1 MVAQY
6 PQTNLLMRQTTPSAL
21 VGATLLVCVPLT
33 TVPAHLHYVHPNT
46 SRTQLT
52 STNSS
57 LDHRFTYSIVQTIAS
72 PTGLIDSINAAI
84 NSILIDAGGTLYAIW
99 TPTEKPETAP
109 FEGLGESQLALM
121 FAWSDQNPPLSML
134 DSTLAGLDGI
144 SEVKTDVLVPIYL
157 AEGLTVPTGAGFY
170 VHREEIYQ
178 PRDVDEVVRLS
189 TEAWDTWEST
199 FGTRVTGLFRRSGNP
214 GNVARL
220 LRIVWY
226 RSYDGWVDSRNA
238 ERDLE
243 ARRRFAARRLLQLEG
258 SGIAIATNRVVR

>member
-6 PQTNLLMRQTTPSAL
+6 PQTNLLMRQTTPCAL
-21 VGATLLVCVPLT
+21 VGSTLLVYVALT
-33 TVPAHLHYVHPNT
+33 TVPAHVHYVHPNT
-46 SRTQLT
+46 SGTQLT

-57 LDHRFTYSIVQTIAS
+57 LDHRFTYSIVQTTTS

-84 NSILIDAGGTLYAIW
+84 NPILIDAGGTLYATW

-121 FAWSDQNPPLSML
+121 FAWSGQEPPLSIL
-134 DSTLAGLDGI
+134 DSTLAALDGI

-170 VHREEIYQ
+170 VHREELYQ

-199 FGTRVTGLFRRSGNP
+199 FGTRVTGLFRQSGNP

-226 RSYDGWVDSRNA
+226 RSYDGWVDSRDA
-238 ERDLE
+238 ERDPE

-258 SGIAIATNRVVR
+258 SGIAIATNRVDR